1 MKLLLIPR
9 VVRRQAAINRQ
20 LELKLKYTN
29 SEGFKTITFPLTCG
43 NDMFIYV
50 DITLLV
56 NVIANIGVKFQSTGV
71 LSVNMICFGLH

>member
-1 MKLLLIPR
+1 MKLLLVPR

-20 LELKLKYTN
+20 LDLKYTN

-71 LSVNMICFGLH
+71 LSVNMIWFGLH